1 MSESAKAAQTL
12 VWRAS
17 GGDADKTYPIC
28 ASAERRNP
36 TLLGEKEV
44 SRLGEKEVSRCSAPI
59 GYHGCTIYIQILI
72 PLARYRR

>member
-17 GGDADKTYPIC
+17 GGDADKTYQF
-28 ASAERRNP
+28 A
-36 TLLGEKEV
+36 TLPGGEIQ
-44 SRLGEKEVSRCSAPI
+44 LCWGEKEVSRCSAHPI
-59 GYHGCTIYIQILI
+59 GYQGCTIYIQILI

>member
-17 GGDADKTYPIC
+17 GGDTDKTYPIC
-28 ASAERRNP
+28 DSAGRRNP
-36 TLLGEKEV
+36 TL
-44 SRLGEKEVSRCSAPI
+44 LGEKEVSRCSAPI
-59 GYHGCTIYIQILI
+59 GYQGCTIYIQILI